1 VFYKHGKAVMELLD
15 DNASLDGATYG
26 RSIDMQ
32 QVFFNY
38 TLESMGEIGF
48 GVELGCLSSK
58 ASPFSEAFDAAQS
71 LTMARVFDPLW
82 KLKRALCIG
91 KNERELYDA
100 LKTVDTFSIDV
111 IADRRSELENP
122 SASNNGG
129 RRDLLSLFI
138 EAGQKLKEKNQLEA
152 ASNVVGDKFLRDMII
167 NMLIAG
173 RDTTACTLSWTTY
186 LLSQHPEIEE
196 QLLREIHNATD
207 GRGDALTDRDL
218 SAEKMPYLHGVV
230 SEALRLYPPVPTD
243 LKYAV
248 MDDVLP
254 DGTKVPAG
262 VDVQYNPYI
271 QNRDPDLWEKPM
283 ECNPARWIDDEG
295 RTISVCPYTFPVFQA
310 GPRLCLG
317 QRMAYFEAKLLLA
330 MLLPHF
336 RFVLEPGAVIVPD
349 QASITLSVK
358 GSLPM
363 KILKR
368 NMQK

>member
-1 VFYKHGKAVMELLD
+1 MELLD

-152 ASNVVGDKFLRDMII
+152 ASN
-167 NMLIAG
+167 AG
-173 RDTTACTLSWTTY
+173 
-186 LLSQHPEIEE
+186 
-196 QLLREIHNATD
+196 
-207 GRGDALTDRDL
+207 G
-218 SAEKMPYLHGVV
+218 
-230 SEALRLYPPVPTD
+230 
-243 LKYAV
+243 
-248 MDDVLP
+248 
-254 DGTKVPAG
+254 
-262 VDVQYNPYI
+262 
-271 QNRDPDLWEKPM
+271 
-283 ECNPARWIDDEG
+283 
-295 RTISVCPYTFPVFQA
+295 
-310 GPRLCLG
+310 CL
-317 QRMAYFEAKLLLA
+317 
-330 MLLPHF
+330 
-336 RFVLEPGAVIVPD
+336 
-349 QASITLSVK
+349 
-358 GSLPM
+358 
-363 KILKR
+363 
-368 NMQK
+368 